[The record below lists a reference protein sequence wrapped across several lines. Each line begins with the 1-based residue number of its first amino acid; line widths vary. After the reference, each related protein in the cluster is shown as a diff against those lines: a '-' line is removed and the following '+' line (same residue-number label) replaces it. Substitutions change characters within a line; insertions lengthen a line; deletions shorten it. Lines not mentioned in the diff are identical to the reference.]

1 MTKSLL
7 DEIAKAVEAQNNV
20 GIIQISSKLIEQY
33 SNVPNFYLLR
43 AMVYLGEC
51 NYDAVVKDA
60 QTLLKF
66 EDCTSDEIM
75 PKCVTLHSNAFDM
88 CGRAYRGLQL
98 SDKAEEC
105 FKKSVE
111 LNKAELQRRKVLKR
125 QNDESARLD
134 NVLKKRVNVRRI
146 VLQSLQAAMVVIVL
160 AFLLKQWDII

>member
-20 GIIQISSKLIEQY
+20 GIIEISSKLIEQY

-43 AMVYLGEC
+43 AMAYLGER

-66 EDCTSDEIM
+66 EDRTSDELM

-88 CGRAYRGLQL
+88 RGRAYRGLQQ
-98 SDKAEEC
+98 SDMAEEC

-111 LNKAELQRRKVLKR
+111 LNKAELLRKTTLKQ

-134 NVLKKRVNVRRI
+134 SVSKKINVRLI
-146 VLQSLQAAMVVIVL
+146 VQQSLQVAMVVIL
-160 AFLLKQWDII
+160 LTFLLKQWEII